1 MLLSIKKFTMSKITR
16 KCTSEKDSPWT
27 VIAVYTG
34 LIIQNILKLLTLII
48 IKGWNVV

>member
-27 VIAVYTG
+27 VIVVYTG
-34 LIIQNILKLLTLII
+34 LTIQ
-48 IKGWNVV
+48 VVNSDYYKRMERCMK